1 MAIQF
6 SWMVTS
12 RSSGVRV
19 ATGINNMHLVVL
31 RYEHTSSPA
40 SRIFLNTF
48 LAFTNFGSLL
58 YQDYIYSIN
67 SASKEGM
74 EVEYVF

>member
-1 MAIQF
+1 M
-6 SWMVTS
+6 
-12 RSSGVRV
+12 RV

-40 SRIFLNTF
+40 SGVFFNTF